1 MTWSI
6 DLHFPEYDCEQRFGE
21 GFRSFAYHRGDKR
34 PYPVPYRTLYARDC
48 DNLFLGGRI
57 LSMTHVAFSS
67 ARVMRTL
74 GQLGEV
80 VGLAAKVARDHDAL
94 PRDVYERYL
103 PELIEAMKRG
113 CNRPMRSSATSV
125 RRKRI
130 TLKTQAGFTPMRMR
144 TTIPIR

>member
-1 MTWSI
+1 MILTQNDIEDHIIYPDATASMTWSI

-21 GFRSFAYHRGDKR
+21 GFRSFAYHRGIKR

-80 VGLAAKVARDHDAL
+80 VGLAAKVATTTRC
-94 PRDVYERYL
+94 R
-103 PELIEAMKRG
+103 AMCTNVTCR
-113 CNRPMRSSATSV
+113 N
-125 RRKRI
+125 
-130 TLKTQAGFTPMRMR
+130 
-144 TTIPIR
+144 